1 MPQSQEFRS
10 SQLSLFDSEPDD
22 LSFATPSVCPATPST
37 SRQVDS
43 FSSRQVDNLS
53 FVQPSVPSSAAL
65 DPLER
70 FQRVGPGRGQY
81 FLYDA
86 MLHND
91 WVDWWLQTDYGS
103 RSKINWDSQHG
114 RAKIWKEFDQVAH
127 SVHGTAKVM
136 CKNCSAILE
145 HPYATRKE
153 RAGQGESSRK
163 DSRHGTTTMIR
174 HVNTS
179 SCQRAASGRRQRD
192 GITRFLQTVFKDVS
206 SLKNQHCSLV
216 FD

>member
-1 MPQSQEFRS
+1 MAPSQELRS
-10 SQLSLFDSEPDD
+10 SQLSVFDSEPDD
-22 LSFATPSVCPATPST
+22 LSFATPSICPATPTT
-37 SRQVDS
+37 SRQVDN
-43 FSSRQVDNLS
+43 FSL
-53 FVQPSVPSSAAL
+53 VQPSVPSSVAP

-91 WVDWWLQTDYGS
+91 WIDWWLHTDYGS

-153 RAGQGESSRK
+153 ETG
-163 DSRHGTTTMIR
+163 
-174 HVNTS
+174 
-179 SCQRAASGRRQRD
+179 
-192 GITRFLQTVFKDVS
+192 
-206 SLKNQHCSLV
+206 
-216 FD
+216 

>member
-174 HVNTS
+174 YVNTS